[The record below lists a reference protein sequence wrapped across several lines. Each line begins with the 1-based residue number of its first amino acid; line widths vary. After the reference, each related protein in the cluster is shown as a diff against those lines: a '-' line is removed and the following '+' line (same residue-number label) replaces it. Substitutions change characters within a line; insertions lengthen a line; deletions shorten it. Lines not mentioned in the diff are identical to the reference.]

1 MAKIPTW
8 GQSALFVKVD
18 RERGVKTYA
27 VQENLLV
34 VSQASSP
41 TLGGETPFYAAKDA
55 FHRPSVASET
65 DSLRFTLNHAGGDK
79 LYLHSMRV

>member
-8 GQSALFVKVD
+8 GQSALFLKVD

-34 VSQASSP
+34 VSQVSSP
-41 TLGGETPFYAAKDA
+41 TLGCETPFYAAKDA
-55 FHRPSVASET
+55 FHRPSVSGGEKSAA
-65 DSLRFTLNHAGGDK
+65 LHAEPCGGDK
-79 LYLHSMRV
+79 